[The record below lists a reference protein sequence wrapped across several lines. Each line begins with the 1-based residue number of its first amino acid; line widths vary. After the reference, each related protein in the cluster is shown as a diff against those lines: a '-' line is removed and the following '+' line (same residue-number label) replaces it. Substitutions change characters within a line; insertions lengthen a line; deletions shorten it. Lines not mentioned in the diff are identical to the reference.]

1 VCVYVCVCVCLCVFV
16 PQTGLSQSLNLQ
28 ENSGSLFSGGQGVSR
43 MTTDTDTQESA
54 VSEYNFSKGAS
65 YRRKIGKL
73 GDTSAKVHQE
83 CIMAL
88 YTKQRKCIHKS

>member
-1 VCVYVCVCVCLCVFV
+1 
-16 PQTGLSQSLNLQ
+16 
-28 ENSGSLFSGGQGVSR
+28 